1 APAVH
6 GRRAADRRCGKVHR
20 LSQHRAAPARALRDR
35 ARHRE
40 GAGLD
45 RAEEGGQPA
54 QVSRALVIAHRGA
67 SGYEYENSRAAFRA
81 ARARGAD
88 AIELDLHAAADGVLF
103 VHHDEV
109 VSGTHITR
117 SSAAQ
122 VRSLR
127 LPNGQSL
134 PAQFDD
140 RLLTALDSPAAG
152 GTTRCA
158 VHGFDHRIVKR
169 LGLARPALV
178 RGVLLASYPL
188 HPLEALQD
196 TGASV
201 LWEDHTLIDAA
212 LVDALHGAGYRI
224 YAWTVDD
231 PEDMRRLLALHVDG
245 LCTNVPDVGRRT
257 VEAAG

>member
-1 APAVH
+1 M
-6 GRRAADRRCGKVHR
+6 
-20 LSQHRAAPARALRDR
+20 S
-35 ARHRE
+35 
-40 GAGLD
+40 
-45 RAEEGGQPA
+45 
-54 QVSRALVIAHRGA
+54 LVIAHRGA

-81 ARARGAD
+81 AKARGAD
-88 AIELDLHAAADGVLF
+88 GIELDIHAAADGVLF

-109 VSGTHITR
+109 VSGVHITR

-127 LPNGQSL
+127 LPNGESVPTLEDALAVIDPALRVFIEVKSL
-134 PAQFDD
+134 PPQFDD
-140 RLLTALDSPAAG
+140 RLLGVLESSG
-152 GTTRCA
+152 GSRCA
-158 VHGFDHRIVKR
+158 VHAFDHRIVQR

-201 LWEDHTLIDAA
+201 LWEDQTLIDAA
-212 LVDALHGAGYRI
+212 LVGALHGAGYGI

-245 LCTNVPDVGRRT
+245 LCTNLPDVGRRT
-257 VEAAG
+257 VEGAG